1 MHVCRLTRDE
11 LKLLFHIVKTGAVW
25 SWTRSFEVVLTR
37 RGVGMEPLCGCNELF
52 HGKVTARTKV
62 FENKN
67 VKCTGFWGLL
77 VKLSCWLSRRAGWWW
92 WRWMASGGV
101 ITSWWAGQCYH
112 TSSFPPTTT
121 LRTPTPSLMRGDHP
135 VFGTGLITRIFVQR
149 RKPVQ
154 AQSTPFKTFNPM
166 LT

>member
-1 MHVCRLTRDE
+1 M
-11 LKLLFHIVKTGAVW
+11 
-25 SWTRSFEVVLTR
+25 VLTR

-52 HGKVTARTKV
+52 QGKVTARTKV

-67 VKCTGFWGLL
+67 VKCRGFLGLM

-154 AQSTPFKTFNPM
+154 AQSTPFKTCNPM
-166 LT
+166 LTKQCNQFPK